1 MATDYAALA
10 RQFGGTA
17 TSPAAPAPAAPAP
30 APAAAPAVDY
40 AAMATQF
47 GGQAEP
53 QKMGF
58 FESVGE
64 MVTGARRATP
74 ETQALPEWTGMPEL
88 NQMSVASLKSALG
101 TLVSNPQET
110 VQILKANFPGIEAR
124 QDAKGN
130 FILKSSVD
138 QKEYAIPP
146 GFSVGDIPRA
156 LGGLL
161 AFTPAGRATT
171 LPVAVAAGAGTQAV
185 IEATQ
190 AGTGGR
196 FDAGE
201 VVTAGAAGG
210 AGQVVQRAAQAAAP
224 VVKRAV
230 QRATGRPVT
239 PTPAAPA
246 AAPAARIEPTLEP
259 MPSPTPTAAPTAPT
273 AAPVATSKTVS
284 LFDDWVQKSRV
295 QDPQTKD
302 VFSAI
307 NRRAQAAPDVD
318 FELRLVKTSDVFP
331 TQVGDDYLNASSMET
346 ARKIARSNS
355 IQEIDRVED
364 VLPIRL
370 DENMRIIDGNH
381 RHAAAVL
388 NKDEF
393 IQALVPVGKG
403 TGKVVNIDSIK
414 QGAPIA
420 GKVEAPAAAP
430 AGAPIG
436 TAMAPE
442 AAPVAQ
448 VATEAFEEVGDLVR
462 KASGS
467 GPGSAAAK
475 AKLADVA
482 QVNPEARSAAE
493 RLGMD
498 LPFDVFSDN
507 PQVRAAVGLTRSVA
521 GGEAEAAWVNTVR
534 TAIGKADDVVQ
545 QFDAAFIEGR
555 PAPGATSQRIL
566 DSLNSTRTQ
575 LFNDADVIYKR
586 VDATIPKTATVQ
598 FPRLTQTLD
607 DVLAEVGEKGLSAQ
621 EKKLYELATDPAVTY
636 GRLLREKNLIGQA
649 MAGKE
654 SPYGNMAAGD
664 LKRLYG
670 ALAEDQLT
678 NVGQIGGD
686 ALRQEL
692 RAANLLTAKRKA
704 LENRIV
710 GAFGKESDG
719 SVATL
724 MQSAIKSAAKGDA
737 AQFNKLIKVVPPE
750 LRKETIATALASVAS
765 SGRAAQEG
773 AFGFAEFAKTY
784 RGLRANP
791 PVYKQVIEVL
801 GKDADPVLRDLFEI
815 SRRITDARAQVLTT
829 GKANQALVEA
839 MKAEG
844 LIGKVMQSTTAQRVV
859 TGAAS
864 AIPGGGFVAP
874 DIVQFMS
881 KGNADA
887 VKAAGKLFASD
898 DFQKLAIE
906 AATKTEPSQAVLR
919 RTAASKAFADFANAA
934 KLPQSLD
941 ARVQWLQSAVQTGR
955 QFDQENQ

>member
-1 MATDYAALA
+1 
-10 RQFGGTA
+10 
-17 TSPAAPAPAAPAP
+17 
-30 APAAAPAVDY
+30 
-40 AAMATQF
+40 
-47 GGQAEP
+47 
-53 QKMGF
+53 
-58 FESVGE
+58 
-64 MVTGARRATP
+64 
-74 ETQALPEWTGMPEL
+74 MPEL
-88 NQMSVASLKSALG
+88 NQLSVASLKSALG
-101 TLVSNPQET
+101 TLVTNPQET
-110 VQILKANFPGIEAR
+110 VQILQANFPGLQAR

-130 FILKSSVD
+130 FILRSSVD
-138 QKEYAIPP
+138 QQEYAIPP

-171 LPVAVAAGAGTQAV
+171 IPGAVAAGAGTQAA

-196 FDAGE
+196 FDTAD
-201 VVTAGAAGG
+201 VALAGAGGG
-210 AGQVVQRAAQAAAP
+210 AGQVVQRTVQAAIPPVKQAVQRVTGRAPTPAPAAPVAAAP
-224 VVKRAV
+224 VRVPV
-230 QRATGRPVT
+230 PDEGVTVTPATSGQPVT
-239 PTPAAPA
+239 PAGAAAAPA
-246 AAPAARIEPTLEP
+246 AAPG
-259 MPSPTPTAAPTAPT
+259 AAP
-273 AAPVATSKTVS
+273 
-284 LFDDWVQKSRV
+284 
-295 QDPQTKD
+295 
-302 VFSAI
+302 
-307 NRRAQAAPDVD
+307 
-318 FELRLVKTSDVFP
+318 
-331 TQVGDDYLNASSMET
+331 
-346 ARKIARSNS
+346 
-355 IQEIDRVED
+355 
-364 VLPIRL
+364 
-370 DENMRIIDGNH
+370 
-381 RHAAAVL
+381 
-388 NKDEF
+388 
-393 IQALVPVGKG
+393 
-403 TGKVVNIDSIK
+403 
-414 QGAPIA
+414 
-420 GKVEAPAAAP
+420 
-430 AGAPIG
+430 
-436 TAMAPE
+436 
-442 AAPVAQ
+442 
-448 VATEAFEEVGDLVR
+448 VATEAFEEVGELVR

-467 GPGSAAAK
+467 GPGSATAK
-475 AKLADVA
+475 AKLADLA
-482 QVNPEARSAAE
+482 QVNTEARAAAD

-507 PQVRAAVGLTRSVA
+507 PQVRAAVGLTRSLA

-586 VDATIPKTATVQ
+586 VDATIPKTAAVQ

-621 EKKLYELATDPAVTY
+621 EKKLYELATDPDVTY

-649 MAGKE
+649 IAGKD

-692 RAANLLTAKRKA
+692 RAANLLTAKKKA

-710 GAFGKESDG
+710 GAFGKEIDG

-737 AQFNKLIKVVPPE
+737 AQFNKLMKVVPPE
-750 LRKETIATALASVAS
+750 LRKETVATALASVSS
-765 SGRAAQEG
+765 SGRAGQEG

-844 LIGKVMQSTTAQRVV
+844 LLGTIMQSTMAQRAV
-859 TGAAS
+859 TGAAGLM
-864 AIPGGGFVAP
+864 PGGGLVAP
-874 DIVQFMS
+874 DIVKFMS
-881 KGNADA
+881 QGNTEA

-898 DFQKLAIE
+898 DFQKLAID
-906 AATKTEPSQAVLR
+906 AATKPEVSQAVLR
-919 RTAASKAFADFANAA
+919 RAAMSKAFGDFATAA

-941 ARVQWLQSAVQTGR
+941 ARVQFLQSAIQTER

>member
-64 MVTGARRATP
+64 MVTGSRRATP

-171 LPVAVAAGAGTQAV
+171 LPGAVAAGAGTQAV

-196 FDAGE
+196 FDTGE

-210 AGQVVQRAAQAAAP
+210 AGQVVQRAVQAAAP
-224 VVKRAV
+224 AVKRAV

-239 PTPAAPA
+239 PAPAAPAPAPA

-259 MPSPTPTAAPTAPT
+259 MPAPSAPTAP
-273 AAPVATSKTVS
+273 
-284 LFDDWVQKSRV
+284 
-295 QDPQTKD
+295 
-302 VFSAI
+302 
-307 NRRAQAAPDVD
+307 
-318 FELRLVKTSDVFP
+318 
-331 TQVGDDYLNASSMET
+331 
-346 ARKIARSNS
+346 
-355 IQEIDRVED
+355 
-364 VLPIRL
+364 
-370 DENMRIIDGNH
+370 
-381 RHAAAVL
+381 
-388 NKDEF
+388 
-393 IQALVPVGKG
+393 
-403 TGKVVNIDSIK
+403 
-414 QGAPIA
+414 
-420 GKVEAPAAAP
+420 AAP

-482 QVNPEARSAAE
+482 QVNPDARAAAE

-566 DSLNSTRTQ
+566 DSLNTTRTQ

-829 GKANQALVEA
+829 GKANQALVDA

-906 AATKTEPSQAVLR
+906 ASTKTEPSQAVLR

-955 QFDQENQ
+955 QFNQEQEQ

>member
-17 TSPAAPAPAAPAP
+17 TSPAAPAPAAPT
-30 APAAAPAVDY
+30 PAAAPAVDY

-47 GGQAEP
+47 GGKAEP

-64 MVTGARRATP
+64 MVTGSRRATP

-171 LPVAVAAGAGTQAV
+171 LPGAVAAGAGTQAV

-196 FDAGE
+196 FDTGE

-239 PTPAAPA
+239 PAPAVPAAAPA
-246 AAPAARIEPTLEP
+246 PAPAARIEPTLEP
-259 MPSPTPTAAPTAPT
+259 MPAPAAPTAP
-273 AAPVATSKTVS
+273 
-284 LFDDWVQKSRV
+284 
-295 QDPQTKD
+295 
-302 VFSAI
+302 
-307 NRRAQAAPDVD
+307 
-318 FELRLVKTSDVFP
+318 
-331 TQVGDDYLNASSMET
+331 
-346 ARKIARSNS
+346 
-355 IQEIDRVED
+355 
-364 VLPIRL
+364 
-370 DENMRIIDGNH
+370 
-381 RHAAAVL
+381 
-388 NKDEF
+388 
-393 IQALVPVGKG
+393 
-403 TGKVVNIDSIK
+403 
-414 QGAPIA
+414 
-420 GKVEAPAAAP
+420 AAP

-482 QVNPEARSAAE
+482 QVNPEARAAAE

-566 DSLNSTRTQ
+566 DSLNTTRTQ

-586 VDATIPKTATVQ
+586 VDATIPKTSTVQ

-887 VKAAGKLFASD
+887 VKAAGNLFASD

-919 RTAASKAFADFANAA
+919 RTAASKAFSDFANAA

>member
-30 APAAAPAVDY
+30 AAAPAVDY

-47 GGQAEP
+47 GGKAEP
-53 QKMGF
+53 QKIGF

-64 MVTGARRATP
+64 MVTGSRRATP

-171 LPVAVAAGAGTQAV
+171 LPGAVAAGAGTQAV

-196 FDAGE
+196 FDTGE

-224 VVKRAV
+224 AVKRAV

-239 PTPAAPA
+239 PTPTAPA
-246 AAPAARIEPTLEP
+246 VAPAPAPAARIEPTLEP
-259 MPSPTPTAAPTAPT
+259 MPAPAAPTAP
-273 AAPVATSKTVS
+273 
-284 LFDDWVQKSRV
+284 
-295 QDPQTKD
+295 
-302 VFSAI
+302 
-307 NRRAQAAPDVD
+307 
-318 FELRLVKTSDVFP
+318 
-331 TQVGDDYLNASSMET
+331 
-346 ARKIARSNS
+346 
-355 IQEIDRVED
+355 
-364 VLPIRL
+364 
-370 DENMRIIDGNH
+370 
-381 RHAAAVL
+381 
-388 NKDEF
+388 
-393 IQALVPVGKG
+393 
-403 TGKVVNIDSIK
+403 
-414 QGAPIA
+414 
-420 GKVEAPAAAP
+420 AAP
-430 AGAPIG
+430 AGAPMG

-482 QVNPEARSAAE
+482 QVNAEARAAAE

-521 GGEAEAAWVNTVR
+521 GGEAEVAWVNTVR

-575 LFNDADVIYKR
+575 LANDADVIYKR

>member
-10 RQFGGTA
+10 RQFGGTSA
-17 TSPAAPAPAAPAP
+17 SPAAPAPAAPASS
-30 APAAAPAVDY
+30 AAQTVDY

-47 GGQAEP
+47 GGKAEP

-64 MVTGARRATP
+64 MVTGSRRATP

-171 LPVAVAAGAGTQAV
+171 LPGAVAAGAGTQAV

-196 FDAGE
+196 FDTGE

-210 AGQVVQRAAQAAAP
+210 AGQVVQRAVQAAAP

-239 PTPAAPA
+239 PTPTAPA

-259 MPSPTPTAAPTAPT
+259 MPAPAAPTAP
-273 AAPVATSKTVS
+273 V
-284 LFDDWVQKSRV
+284 
-295 QDPQTKD
+295 
-302 VFSAI
+302 
-307 NRRAQAAPDVD
+307 
-318 FELRLVKTSDVFP
+318 
-331 TQVGDDYLNASSMET
+331 
-346 ARKIARSNS
+346 
-355 IQEIDRVED
+355 
-364 VLPIRL
+364 
-370 DENMRIIDGNH
+370 
-381 RHAAAVL
+381 
-388 NKDEF
+388 
-393 IQALVPVGKG
+393 
-403 TGKVVNIDSIK
+403 
-414 QGAPIA
+414 
-420 GKVEAPAAAP
+420 AP
-430 AGAPIG
+430 AGAPMG

-442 AAPVAQ
+442 AAPVVQ
-448 VATEAFEEVGDLVR
+448 VVTEAFEEVGDLVR

-467 GPGSAAAK
+467 GQGSAAAK

-482 QVNPEARSAAE
+482 QVNPEARAAAE

-791 PVYKQVIEVL
+791 PVYKQVIDVL

-898 DFQKLAIE
+898 DFQKLAID

>member
-17 TSPAAPAPAAPAP
+17 TSPAAPAPAA
-30 APAAAPAVDY
+30 APAAAPTVDY

-88 NQMSVASLKSALG
+88 NQLSVASLKSALG

-138 QKEYAIPP
+138 QREYAIPP

-171 LPVAVAAGAGTQAV
+171 LPGAVAAGAGTQAV

-196 FDAGE
+196 FDTGE

-210 AGQVVQRAAQAAAP
+210 AGQVVQRAVQAAAP
-224 VVKRAV
+224 VVKRTV

-239 PTPAAPA
+239 PAPTA
-246 AAPAARIEPTLEP
+246 PVAAPAARIEPTLEP
-259 MPSPTPTAAPTAPT
+259 MPTPAATTAP
-273 AAPVATSKTVS
+273 
-284 LFDDWVQKSRV
+284 
-295 QDPQTKD
+295 
-302 VFSAI
+302 
-307 NRRAQAAPDVD
+307 
-318 FELRLVKTSDVFP
+318 
-331 TQVGDDYLNASSMET
+331 
-346 ARKIARSNS
+346 
-355 IQEIDRVED
+355 
-364 VLPIRL
+364 
-370 DENMRIIDGNH
+370 
-381 RHAAAVL
+381 
-388 NKDEF
+388 
-393 IQALVPVGKG
+393 
-403 TGKVVNIDSIK
+403 
-414 QGAPIA
+414 
-420 GKVEAPAAAP
+420 AAP
-430 AGAPIG
+430 AGAPMG
-436 TAMAPE
+436 TAMAPK

-621 EKKLYELATDPAVTY
+621 EKKLYELATDPDVTY

-724 MQSAIKSAAKGDA
+724 MQSAIKSASKGDA

-906 AATKTEPSQAVLR
+906 AATKTEPSQTAIR

-941 ARVQWLQSAVQTGR
+941 ARVQWLQSAVQTGQ

>member
-17 TSPAAPAPAAPAP
+17 TSPAAPAPEAPAP

-64 MVTGARRATP
+64 MVTGSRRATP
-74 ETQALPEWTGMPEL
+74 ETKALPEWTGMPEL

-171 LPVAVAAGAGTQAV
+171 LPGAVAAGAGTQAV

-196 FDAGE
+196 FDTGE

-239 PTPAAPA
+239 PAPAAPAPAPA

-259 MPSPTPTAAPTAPT
+259 MPAPAAPTAP
-273 AAPVATSKTVS
+273 
-284 LFDDWVQKSRV
+284 
-295 QDPQTKD
+295 
-302 VFSAI
+302 
-307 NRRAQAAPDVD
+307 
-318 FELRLVKTSDVFP
+318 
-331 TQVGDDYLNASSMET
+331 
-346 ARKIARSNS
+346 
-355 IQEIDRVED
+355 
-364 VLPIRL
+364 
-370 DENMRIIDGNH
+370 
-381 RHAAAVL
+381 
-388 NKDEF
+388 
-393 IQALVPVGKG
+393 
-403 TGKVVNIDSIK
+403 
-414 QGAPIA
+414 
-420 GKVEAPAAAP
+420 AAP
-430 AGAPIG
+430 AGAPMG

-482 QVNPEARSAAE
+482 QVNPDARAAAE

-586 VDATIPKTATVQ
+586 VDATIPKTSTVQ

-906 AATKTEPSQAVLR
+906 AATKIEPSQAVLR

-941 ARVQWLQSAVQTGR
+941 AKVQWLQSAVQTGR
-955 QFDQENQ
+955 QFDREQEQ

>member
-1 MATDYAALA
+1 MDYEALA
-10 RQFGGTA
+10 RQFGGSVA
-17 TSPAAPAPAAPAP
+17 GPAPAPATPAQ
-30 APAAAPAVDY
+30 APAAAPAADMTAL
-40 AAMATQF
+40 AAQF

-53 QKMGF
+53 QQPGF
-58 FESVGE
+58 FASVAESI
-64 MVTGARRATP
+64 TGRARATP
-74 ETQALPEWTGMPEL
+74 ETQTLPEWTGMPEL
-88 NQMSVASLKSALG
+88 NQLSVASLKSALG
-101 TLVSNPQET
+101 TLVTNPQET
-110 VQILKANFPGIEAR
+110 VQILQANFPGLQAR

-130 FILKSSVD
+130 FILRSSVD
-138 QKEYAIPP
+138 QQEYAIPP

-156 LGGLL
+156 IGGLL

-171 LPVAVAAGAGTQAV
+171 IPGAVAAGAATQTA

-196 FDAGE
+196 FDTAD
-201 VVTAGAAGG
+201 VALAGAGGG
-210 AGQVVQRAAQAAAP
+210 AGQVVQRTVQAAIPPVKQAVQRVTGRTPAPAAPVAAAP
-224 VVKRAV
+224 VRAPV
-230 QRATGRPVT
+230 PDEGVTVT
-239 PTPAAPA
+239 PATSGQPVTPAAPA
-246 AAPAARIEPTLEP
+246 AA
-259 MPSPTPTAAPTAPT
+259 TAAPG
-273 AAPVATSKTVS
+273 AAP
-284 LFDDWVQKSRV
+284 
-295 QDPQTKD
+295 
-302 VFSAI
+302 
-307 NRRAQAAPDVD
+307 
-318 FELRLVKTSDVFP
+318 
-331 TQVGDDYLNASSMET
+331 
-346 ARKIARSNS
+346 
-355 IQEIDRVED
+355 
-364 VLPIRL
+364 
-370 DENMRIIDGNH
+370 
-381 RHAAAVL
+381 
-388 NKDEF
+388 
-393 IQALVPVGKG
+393 
-403 TGKVVNIDSIK
+403 
-414 QGAPIA
+414 
-420 GKVEAPAAAP
+420 
-430 AGAPIG
+430 
-436 TAMAPE
+436 
-442 AAPVAQ
+442 
-448 VATEAFEEVGDLVR
+448 VATEAFEEVGELVR

-467 GPGSAAAK
+467 GPGSATAK
-475 AKLADVA
+475 AKLADLA
-482 QVNPEARSAAE
+482 QVNTEARAAAD

-507 PQVRAAVGLTRSVA
+507 PQVRAAVGLTRSLA

-586 VDATIPKTATVQ
+586 VDATIPKTAAVQ

-621 EKKLYELATDPAVTY
+621 EKKLYELATDPDVTY

-649 MAGKE
+649 IAGKD

-692 RAANLLTAKRKA
+692 RAANLLTAKKKA

-710 GAFGKESDG
+710 GAFGKEIDG

-737 AQFNKLIKVVPPE
+737 AQFNKLMKVVPPE
-750 LRKETIATALASVAS
+750 LRKETVATALASVAS
-765 SGRAAQEG
+765 SGRAGQEG

-844 LIGKVMQSTTAQRVV
+844 LLGTIMQSTMAQRAV
-859 TGAAS
+859 TGAAGLV
-864 AIPGGGFVAP
+864 PGGGLVAP

-881 KGNADA
+881 KGNTEA

-898 DFQKLAIE
+898 EFQKLAIDS
-906 AATKTEPSQAVLR
+906 ATKPEVSQAVLR
-919 RTAASKAFADFANAA
+919 RAAMSKAFGDFATAA

-941 ARVQWLQSAVQTGR
+941 ARVQFLQSAIQTER

>member
-1 MATDYAALA
+1 MSPEEWLA
-10 RQFGGTA
+10 SQTKQA
-17 TSPAAPAPAAPAP
+17 APAAPAP
-30 APAAAPAVDY
+30 TATAPGAAPMSPEQW
-40 AAMATQF
+40 AASQ
-47 GGQAEP
+47 P
-53 QKMGF
+53 KPMGF

-138 QKEYAIPP
+138 QREYAIPP

-161 AFTPAGRATT
+161 AFTPAGRTTT
-171 LPVAVAAGAGTQAV
+171 LPGAVAAGAGTQAV

-196 FDAGE
+196 FDTGE

-210 AGQVVQRAAQAAAP
+210 AGQVVQRAVQAAAP
-224 VVKRAV
+224 AVRRTV

-239 PTPAAPA
+239 PSPAAPA
-246 AAPAARIEPTLEP
+246 AAPAPAPAARIEPTLEP
-259 MPSPTPTAAPTAPT
+259 MPAPAAPTAP
-273 AAPVATSKTVS
+273 AAPVAAPVAPSKTVS

-430 AGAPIG
+430 AGAPMG

-442 AAPVAQ
+442 AAPVSQ

-482 QVNPEARSAAE
+482 QVNPDARAAAE

-507 PQVRAAVGLTRSVA
+507 PQVRAAVGLTRSAA

-919 RTAASKAFADFANAA
+919 RTAMSQSFQKFADAA
-934 KLPQSLD
+934 KLPKALD
-941 ARVQWLQSAVQTGR
+941 ARIQWLQTATQAER

>member
-1 MATDYAALA
+1 MDYEALA
-10 RQFGGTA
+10 RQFGGSVA
-17 TSPAAPAPAAPAP
+17 GPAP
-30 APAAAPAVDY
+30 APAATAAAPA
-40 AAMATQF
+40 AAPAQAPASAPAADMTALAAQF

-53 QKMGF
+53 QQPGF
-58 FESVGE
+58 FASVAESI
-64 MVTGARRATP
+64 TGRARATP
-74 ETQALPEWTGMPEL
+74 ETQTLPEWTGMPEL
-88 NQMSVASLKSALG
+88 NQLSVASLKSALG
-101 TLVSNPQET
+101 TLVTNPQET
-110 VQILKANFPGIEAR
+110 VQILQANFPGLQAR

-130 FILKSSVD
+130 FILRSSVD
-138 QKEYAIPP
+138 QQEYAIPP

-156 LGGLL
+156 IGGLL

-171 LPVAVAAGAGTQAV
+171 IPGAVAAGAATQTA

-196 FDAGE
+196 FDTSDVAL
-201 VVTAGAAGG
+201 AGAGGG
-210 AGQVVQRAAQAAAP
+210 AGQVVQRTVQAAIPPVKQAVQRVTGRAPAPAAPVAAAP
-224 VVKRAV
+224 VRAPV
-230 QRATGRPVT
+230 PDEGVTVT
-239 PTPAAPA
+239 PATSGQPVTPAAPA
-246 AAPAARIEPTLEP
+246 AA
-259 MPSPTPTAAPTAPT
+259 TAAPGVAP
-273 AAPVATSKTVS
+273 
-284 LFDDWVQKSRV
+284 
-295 QDPQTKD
+295 
-302 VFSAI
+302 
-307 NRRAQAAPDVD
+307 
-318 FELRLVKTSDVFP
+318 
-331 TQVGDDYLNASSMET
+331 
-346 ARKIARSNS
+346 
-355 IQEIDRVED
+355 
-364 VLPIRL
+364 
-370 DENMRIIDGNH
+370 
-381 RHAAAVL
+381 
-388 NKDEF
+388 
-393 IQALVPVGKG
+393 
-403 TGKVVNIDSIK
+403 
-414 QGAPIA
+414 
-420 GKVEAPAAAP
+420 
-430 AGAPIG
+430 
-436 TAMAPE
+436 
-442 AAPVAQ
+442 
-448 VATEAFEEVGDLVR
+448 VATEAFEEVGELVR

-467 GPGSAAAK
+467 GPGSATAK
-475 AKLADVA
+475 AKLADLA
-482 QVNPEARSAAE
+482 QVNTEARAAAD

-507 PQVRAAVGLTRSVA
+507 PQVRAAVGLTRSLA

-575 LFNDADVIYKR
+575 LFNDADEIYKR
-586 VDATIPKTATVQ
+586 VDATIPKTAAVQ

-621 EKKLYELATDPAVTY
+621 EKKLYELATDPDVTY

-649 MAGKE
+649 IAGKD

-692 RAANLLTAKRKA
+692 RAANLLTAKKKA

-710 GAFGKESDG
+710 GAFGKEIDG

-737 AQFNKLIKVVPPE
+737 AQFNKLMKVVPPE
-750 LRKETIATALASVAS
+750 LRKETVATALASVAS
-765 SGRAAQEG
+765 SGRAGQEG

-844 LIGKVMQSTTAQRVV
+844 LLGTIMQSTMAQRAV
-859 TGAAS
+859 TGAAGLV
-864 AIPGGGFVAP
+864 PGGGLVAP

-881 KGNADA
+881 KGNTEA

-898 DFQKLAIE
+898 EFQKLAIDS
-906 AATKTEPSQAVLR
+906 ATKPEVSQAVLR
-919 RTAASKAFADFANAA
+919 RAAMSKAFGDFANAA

-941 ARVQWLQSAVQTGR
+941 ARVQFLQSAIQTER

>member
-1 MATDYAALA
+1 MTALA
-10 RQFGGTA
+10 A
-17 TSPAAPAPAAPAP
+17 
-30 APAAAPAVDY
+30 
-40 AAMATQF
+40 QF

-53 QKMGF
+53 QQPGF
-58 FESVGE
+58 FASVAESI
-64 MVTGARRATP
+64 TGRARATP
-74 ETQALPEWTGMPEL
+74 ETQTLPEWTGMPEL
-88 NQMSVASLKSALG
+88 NQLSVASLKSALG
-101 TLVSNPQET
+101 TLVTNPQET
-110 VQILKANFPGIEAR
+110 VQILQANFPGLQAR

-130 FILKSSVD
+130 FILRSSVD
-138 QKEYAIPP
+138 QQEYAIPP

-171 LPVAVAAGAGTQAV
+171 IPGAVAAGAGTQAV

-196 FDAGE
+196 FDTAD
-201 VVTAGAAGG
+201 VALAGAGGG
-210 AGQVVQRAAQAAAP
+210 AGQVVQRTVQAAIPPVKQAVQRVTGRAPAPAAPVAAAP
-224 VVKRAV
+224 VRAPV
-230 QRATGRPVT
+230 PDEGATVTPATSGQPVT
-239 PTPAAPA
+239 PAGAAAAPA
-246 AAPAARIEPTLEP
+246 AAPG
-259 MPSPTPTAAPTAPT
+259 AAP
-273 AAPVATSKTVS
+273 
-284 LFDDWVQKSRV
+284 
-295 QDPQTKD
+295 
-302 VFSAI
+302 
-307 NRRAQAAPDVD
+307 
-318 FELRLVKTSDVFP
+318 
-331 TQVGDDYLNASSMET
+331 
-346 ARKIARSNS
+346 
-355 IQEIDRVED
+355 
-364 VLPIRL
+364 
-370 DENMRIIDGNH
+370 
-381 RHAAAVL
+381 
-388 NKDEF
+388 
-393 IQALVPVGKG
+393 
-403 TGKVVNIDSIK
+403 
-414 QGAPIA
+414 
-420 GKVEAPAAAP
+420 
-430 AGAPIG
+430 
-436 TAMAPE
+436 
-442 AAPVAQ
+442 
-448 VATEAFEEVGDLVR
+448 VATEAFEEVGELVR

-467 GPGSAAAK
+467 GPGSATAK
-475 AKLADVA
+475 AKLADLA
-482 QVNPEARSAAE
+482 QVNTEARAAAD

-507 PQVRAAVGLTRSVA
+507 PQVRAAVGLTRSLA

-586 VDATIPKTATVQ
+586 VDATIPKTAAVQ

-621 EKKLYELATDPAVTY
+621 EKKLYELATDPDVTY

-649 MAGKE
+649 IAGKD

-692 RAANLLTAKRKA
+692 RAANLLTAKKKA

-710 GAFGKESDG
+710 GAFGKEIDG

-737 AQFNKLIKVVPPE
+737 AQFNKLMKVVPPE
-750 LRKETIATALASVAS
+750 LRKETVATALASVAS
-765 SGRAAQEG
+765 SGRAGQEG

-844 LIGKVMQSTTAQRVV
+844 LLGTIMQSTMAQRAV
-859 TGAAS
+859 TGAAGLV
-864 AIPGGGFVAP
+864 PGGGLFAP

-881 KGNADA
+881 KGNTEA

-898 DFQKLAIE
+898 EFQKLAIDS
-906 AATKTEPSQAVLR
+906 ATKPEVSQAVLR
-919 RTAASKAFADFANAA
+919 RAAMSKAFGDFATAA

-941 ARVQWLQSAVQTGR
+941 ARVQFLQSAIQTER

>member
-1 MATDYAALA
+1 MDYEALA
-10 RQFGGTA
+10 RQFGGSVA
-17 TSPAAPAPAAPAP
+17 GPAP
-30 APAAAPAVDY
+30 APAATAAAPA
-40 AAMATQF
+40 AAPAQAPASAPAADMTALAAQF

-53 QKMGF
+53 QQPGF
-58 FESVGE
+58 FASVAESI
-64 MVTGARRATP
+64 TGRARATP
-74 ETQALPEWTGMPEL
+74 ETQTLPEWTGMPEL
-88 NQMSVASLKSALG
+88 NQLSVASLKSALG
-101 TLVSNPQET
+101 TLVTNPQET
-110 VQILKANFPGIEAR
+110 VQILQANFPGLQAR

-130 FILKSSVD
+130 FILRSSVD
-138 QKEYAIPP
+138 QQEYAIPP

-171 LPVAVAAGAGTQAV
+171 IPGAVAAGAGTQAA

-196 FDAGE
+196 FDTAD
-201 VVTAGAAGG
+201 VALAGAGGG
-210 AGQVVQRAAQAAAP
+210 AGQVVQRTVQAAIPPVKQAVQRVTGRAPAPAAPVAAAP
-224 VVKRAV
+224 VRAPV
-230 QRATGRPVT
+230 PDEGVTVTPATSGQPVT
-239 PTPAAPA
+239 PTAPA
-246 AAPAARIEPTLEP
+246 AA
-259 MPSPTPTAAPTAPT
+259 TAAAG
-273 AAPVATSKTVS
+273 AAP
-284 LFDDWVQKSRV
+284 
-295 QDPQTKD
+295 
-302 VFSAI
+302 
-307 NRRAQAAPDVD
+307 
-318 FELRLVKTSDVFP
+318 
-331 TQVGDDYLNASSMET
+331 
-346 ARKIARSNS
+346 
-355 IQEIDRVED
+355 
-364 VLPIRL
+364 
-370 DENMRIIDGNH
+370 
-381 RHAAAVL
+381 
-388 NKDEF
+388 
-393 IQALVPVGKG
+393 
-403 TGKVVNIDSIK
+403 
-414 QGAPIA
+414 
-420 GKVEAPAAAP
+420 
-430 AGAPIG
+430 
-436 TAMAPE
+436 
-442 AAPVAQ
+442 
-448 VATEAFEEVGDLVR
+448 VATEAFEEVGELVR

-467 GPGSAAAK
+467 GPGSATAK
-475 AKLADVA
+475 AKLADLA
-482 QVNPEARSAAE
+482 QVNTEARAAAD

-507 PQVRAAVGLTRSVA
+507 PQVRAAVGLTRSLA

-586 VDATIPKTATVQ
+586 VDATIPKTAAVQ

-621 EKKLYELATDPAVTY
+621 EKKLYELATDPDVTY

-649 MAGKE
+649 IAGKD

-692 RAANLLTAKRKA
+692 RAANLLTAKKKA

-710 GAFGKESDG
+710 GAFGKEIDG

-737 AQFNKLIKVVPPE
+737 AQFNKLMKVVPPE
-750 LRKETIATALASVAS
+750 LRKETVATALASVSS
-765 SGRAAQEG
+765 SGRAGQEG

-844 LIGKVMQSTTAQRVV
+844 LLGTIMQSTMAQRAV
-859 TGAAS
+859 TGAAGLV
-864 AIPGGGFVAP
+864 PGGGLVAP

-881 KGNADA
+881 KGNTEA

-898 DFQKLAIE
+898 EFQKLAIDS
-906 AATKTEPSQAVLR
+906 ATKPEVSQAVLR
-919 RTAASKAFADFANAA
+919 RAAMSKAFGDFATAA

-941 ARVQWLQSAVQTGR
+941 ARVQFLQSAIQTER

>member
-1 MATDYAALA
+1 
-10 RQFGGTA
+10 
-17 TSPAAPAPAAPAP
+17 
-30 APAAAPAVDY
+30 
-40 AAMATQF
+40 
-47 GGQAEP
+47 
-53 QKMGF
+53 
-58 FESVGE
+58 
-64 MVTGARRATP
+64 
-74 ETQALPEWTGMPEL
+74 MPEL
-88 NQMSVASLKSALG
+88 NQLSVASLKSALG
-101 TLVSNPQET
+101 TLVTNPQET
-110 VQILKANFPGIEAR
+110 VQILQANFPGLQAR

-130 FILKSSVD
+130 FILRSSVD
-138 QKEYAIPP
+138 QQEYAIPP

-156 LGGLL
+156 IGGLL

-171 LPVAVAAGAGTQAV
+171 IPGAVAAGAGTQAV

-196 FDAGE
+196 FDTAD
-201 VVTAGAAGG
+201 VALAGAGGG
-210 AGQVVQRAAQAAAP
+210 AGQVVQRTVQAAIPPVKQAVQRVTGRAPAPAAPVAAAP
-224 VVKRAV
+224 VRAPV
-230 QRATGRPVT
+230 PDEGVIVTPATSGQPVT
-239 PTPAAPA
+239 PTAPA
-246 AAPAARIEPTLEP
+246 AA
-259 MPSPTPTAAPTAPT
+259 
-273 AAPVATSKTVS
+273 
-284 LFDDWVQKSRV
+284 
-295 QDPQTKD
+295 
-302 VFSAI
+302 
-307 NRRAQAAPDVD
+307 
-318 FELRLVKTSDVFP
+318 
-331 TQVGDDYLNASSMET
+331 
-346 ARKIARSNS
+346 
-355 IQEIDRVED
+355 
-364 VLPIRL
+364 
-370 DENMRIIDGNH
+370 
-381 RHAAAVL
+381 
-388 NKDEF
+388 
-393 IQALVPVGKG
+393 
-403 TGKVVNIDSIK
+403 
-414 QGAPIA
+414 
-420 GKVEAPAAAP
+420 AAAP
-430 AGAPIG
+430 G
-436 TAMAPE
+436 
-442 AAPVAQ
+442 AAP
-448 VATEAFEEVGDLVR
+448 VATEAFEEVGELVR

-467 GPGSAAAK
+467 GPGSATAK
-475 AKLADVA
+475 AKLADLA
-482 QVNPEARSAAE
+482 QVNTEARAAAD

-507 PQVRAAVGLTRSVA
+507 PQVRAAVGLTRSLA

-586 VDATIPKTATVQ
+586 VDATIPKTAAVQ

-621 EKKLYELATDPAVTY
+621 EKKLYELATDPDVTY

-649 MAGKE
+649 IAGKD

-692 RAANLLTAKRKA
+692 RAANLLTAKKKA

-710 GAFGKESDG
+710 GAFGKEIDG
-719 SVATL
+719 SVANL

-737 AQFNKLIKVVPPE
+737 AQFNKLMKVVPPE
-750 LRKETIATALASVAS
+750 LRKETVATALASVSS
-765 SGRAAQEG
+765 SGRAGQEG

-844 LIGKVMQSTTAQRVV
+844 LLGTIMQSTMAQRAV
-859 TGAAS
+859 TGAAGLV
-864 AIPGGGFVAP
+864 PGGGLVAP

-881 KGNADA
+881 KGNTEA

-898 DFQKLAIE
+898 EFQKLAIDS
-906 AATKTEPSQAVLR
+906 ATKPEVSQAVLR
-919 RTAASKAFADFANAA
+919 RAAMSKAFGDFATAA

-941 ARVQWLQSAVQTGR
+941 ARVQFLQSAIQTER

>member
-17 TSPAAPAPAAPAP
+17 TSPAAPAPAA

-171 LPVAVAAGAGTQAV
+171 LPGAVAAGAGTQAV

-196 FDAGE
+196 FDTGE

-210 AGQVVQRAAQAAAP
+210 AGQVVQRAVQAAAP
-224 VVKRAV
+224 AVKRTV

-239 PTPAAPA
+239 PAPTA
-246 AAPAARIEPTLEP
+246 PVAAPAARIEPTLEP
-259 MPSPTPTAAPTAPT
+259 MPTPAATTAP
-273 AAPVATSKTVS
+273 
-284 LFDDWVQKSRV
+284 
-295 QDPQTKD
+295 
-302 VFSAI
+302 
-307 NRRAQAAPDVD
+307 
-318 FELRLVKTSDVFP
+318 
-331 TQVGDDYLNASSMET
+331 
-346 ARKIARSNS
+346 
-355 IQEIDRVED
+355 
-364 VLPIRL
+364 
-370 DENMRIIDGNH
+370 
-381 RHAAAVL
+381 
-388 NKDEF
+388 
-393 IQALVPVGKG
+393 
-403 TGKVVNIDSIK
+403 
-414 QGAPIA
+414 
-420 GKVEAPAAAP
+420 AAP
-430 AGAPIG
+430 AGAPMG

-482 QVNPEARSAAE
+482 QVNLEARSAAE

-621 EKKLYELATDPAVTY
+621 EKKLYELATDPDVTY

-906 AATKTEPSQAVLR
+906 AATKTEPSQAAIR

>member
-1 MATDYAALA
+1 MATLQELELALVNADKAGDLDAARRLAAVLVKA
-10 RQFGGTA
+10 RQDTTNQIPDTIVPGT
-17 TSPAAPAPAAPAP
+17 
-30 APAAAPAVDY
+30 
-40 AAMATQF
+40 TQERV
-47 GGQAEP
+47 EP
-53 QKMGF
+53 
-58 FESVGE
+58 SLGE
-64 MVTGARRATP
+64 MVTGTRRATQA
-74 ETQALPEWTGMPEL
+74 TQTLPEWTAMPEL
-88 NQMSVASLKSALG
+88 NQMSVASFKTALG
-101 TLVSNPQET
+101 TLLSNPAET
-110 VQILKANFPGIEAR
+110 VQILQANFPGVQVR
-124 QDAKGN
+124 QDEKGN
-130 FILKSSVD
+130 FILRSSAD

-146 GFSVGDIPRA
+146 GISVGDIPRI
-156 LGGLL
+156 LGGFL

-171 LPVAVAAGAGTQAV
+171 IPGAVAAGAGTQAV

-196 FDAGE
+196 FDTGE
-201 VVTAGAAGG
+201 VGMAGAAGG
-210 AGQVVQRAAQAAAP
+210 VGQVLQRTVQAAVPAA
-224 VVKRAV
+224 KQAV
-230 QRATGRPVT
+230 QRVTGRRVA

-246 AAPAARIEPTLEP
+246 AAAPVARPATPAARIEPMLEP
-259 MPSPTPTAAPTAPT
+259 MP
-273 AAPVATSKTVS
+273 
-284 LFDDWVQKSRV
+284 
-295 QDPQTKD
+295 
-302 VFSAI
+302 
-307 NRRAQAAPDVD
+307 
-318 FELRLVKTSDVFP
+318 
-331 TQVGDDYLNASSMET
+331 
-346 ARKIARSNS
+346 
-355 IQEIDRVED
+355 
-364 VLPIRL
+364 
-370 DENMRIIDGNH
+370 
-381 RHAAAVL
+381 
-388 NKDEF
+388 
-393 IQALVPVGKG
+393 
-403 TGKVVNIDSIK
+403 
-414 QGAPIA
+414 
-420 GKVEAPAAAP
+420 APAAAAAQAVP
-430 AGAPIG
+430 EQPIVQ
-436 TAMAPE
+436 AAAQAVPE
-442 AAPVAQ
+442 QPVAQ

-467 GPGSAAAK
+467 GPGSSSAK
-475 AKLADVA
+475 AKLADIA
-482 QVNPEARSAAE
+482 QVNPDARAAAE

-534 TAIGKADDVVQ
+534 NAITKADDVVQ

-566 DSLNSTRTQ
+566 DSLKGTQAQLAKDAST
-575 LFNDADVIYKR
+575 IYQR
-586 VDATIPKTATVQ
+586 VDETIPKTSTVQ
-598 FPRLTQTLD
+598 LPRLTQTLD

-692 RAANLLTAKRKA
+692 RAANLLTAKKKA

-710 GAFGKESDG
+710 GAFGKEIDG

-737 AQFNKLIKVVPPE
+737 AQFNKLMKVVPPE
-750 LRKETIATALASVAS
+750 LRKETIATALASVS
-765 SGRAAQEG
+765 SSARAGQEG

-839 MKAEG
+839 LKAEG
-844 LIGKVMQSTTAQRVV
+844 LVGKVMQSTMAQRAV

-864 AIPGGGFVAP
+864 VIPGGGFVAP

-906 AATKTEPSQAVLR
+906 AATKAEPSTAALR
-919 RTAASKAFADFANAA
+919 RTAMSKAFGDFANAA

-941 ARVQWLQSAVQTGR
+941 ARVQWLQSAVQTKR
-955 QFDQENQ
+955 QFEQENQ

>member
-17 TSPAAPAPAAPAP
+17 ASPAAPAPAAPAP
-30 APAAAPAVDY
+30 AAPSAAPAIDY

-47 GGQAEP
+47 GGQAQP
-53 QKMGF
+53 PKMGF

-64 MVTGARRATP
+64 MVTGRARATP

-130 FILKSSVD
+130 FILRSSVD

-171 LPVAVAAGAGTQAV
+171 LPGAVAAGAGTQAV

-196 FDAGE
+196 FDTGE

-210 AGQVVQRAAQAAAP
+210 AGQVVQRAVQAAAP
-224 VVKRAV
+224 AVKRTV
-230 QRATGRPVT
+230 QRVTGRPT
-239 PTPAAPA
+239 APAAAP
-246 AAPAARIEPTLEP
+246 AAPAARIEPTME
-259 MPSPTPTAAPTAPT
+259 PTPAPAAPTAP
-273 AAPVATSKTVS
+273 
-284 LFDDWVQKSRV
+284 
-295 QDPQTKD
+295 
-302 VFSAI
+302 
-307 NRRAQAAPDVD
+307 
-318 FELRLVKTSDVFP
+318 
-331 TQVGDDYLNASSMET
+331 
-346 ARKIARSNS
+346 
-355 IQEIDRVED
+355 
-364 VLPIRL
+364 
-370 DENMRIIDGNH
+370 
-381 RHAAAVL
+381 
-388 NKDEF
+388 
-393 IQALVPVGKG
+393 
-403 TGKVVNIDSIK
+403 
-414 QGAPIA
+414 
-420 GKVEAPAAAP
+420 AAP
-430 AGAPIG
+430 AGAPMG

-475 AKLADVA
+475 AKLADAA
-482 QVNPEARSAAE
+482 QVNPEARAAAE

-575 LFNDADVIYKR
+575 LFDNADVIYKR

-607 DVLAEVGEKGLSAQ
+607 EVLAEVGEKGLSAQ

-724 MQSAIKSAAKGDA
+724 MQSAIKSASKGDA
-737 AQFNKLIKVVPPE
+737 AQFNKLLKIVPPE

-791 PVYKQVIEVL
+791 PVYKQIVEAL
-801 GKDADPVLRDLFEI
+801 GKDADPVLRDLYEV
-815 SRRITDARAQVLTT
+815 SKRITDARAQVLTT

-844 LIGKVMQSTTAQRVV
+844 LLGKVMQSTTAQRVV

-898 DFQKLAIE
+898 DFQKLAVE
-906 AATKTEPSQAVLR
+906 AATKTEPSQAAIR
-919 RTAASKAFADFANAA
+919 RTAASKAFADFANAV

>member
-17 TSPAAPAPAAPAP
+17 TSPAAPASAAP
-30 APAAAPAVDY
+30 APAAAPTIDY

-88 NQMSVASLKSALG
+88 NQLSVASLKSALG

-171 LPVAVAAGAGTQAV
+171 LPGAVAAGAGTQAV

-196 FDAGE
+196 FDTGE
-201 VVTAGAAGG
+201 VGMAGAAGG
-210 AGQVVQRAAQAAAP
+210 AGQVVQRAVQAAAP
-224 VVKRAV
+224 AVKRAV

-246 AAPAARIEPTLEP
+246 AAPAPATAARIEPTLEP
-259 MPSPTPTAAPTAPT
+259 MPAPAAPTAP
-273 AAPVATSKTVS
+273 
-284 LFDDWVQKSRV
+284 
-295 QDPQTKD
+295 
-302 VFSAI
+302 
-307 NRRAQAAPDVD
+307 
-318 FELRLVKTSDVFP
+318 
-331 TQVGDDYLNASSMET
+331 
-346 ARKIARSNS
+346 
-355 IQEIDRVED
+355 
-364 VLPIRL
+364 
-370 DENMRIIDGNH
+370 
-381 RHAAAVL
+381 
-388 NKDEF
+388 
-393 IQALVPVGKG
+393 
-403 TGKVVNIDSIK
+403 
-414 QGAPIA
+414 
-420 GKVEAPAAAP
+420 AAP

-462 KASGS
+462 KASSS

-482 QVNPEARSAAE
+482 QVNPDARAAAE

-566 DSLNSTRTQ
+566 DSLNTTRTQ

>member
-1 MATDYAALA
+1 
-10 RQFGGTA
+10 
-17 TSPAAPAPAAPAP
+17 
-30 APAAAPAVDY
+30 
-40 AAMATQF
+40 
-47 GGQAEP
+47 
-53 QKMGF
+53 
-58 FESVGE
+58 
-64 MVTGARRATP
+64 
-74 ETQALPEWTGMPEL
+74 MPEL

-138 QKEYAIPP
+138 QREYAIPP

-171 LPVAVAAGAGTQAV
+171 LPGAVAAGAGTQAV

-196 FDAGE
+196 FDTGE

-210 AGQVVQRAAQAAAP
+210 AGQVVQRAVQAAAP
-224 VVKRAV
+224 AVRRTV

-239 PTPAAPA
+239 PAPGAPA
-246 AAPAARIEPTLEP
+246 TAPAPAPAARIEPTLEP
-259 MPSPTPTAAPTAPT
+259 MPAPAAPTAP
-273 AAPVATSKTVS
+273 
-284 LFDDWVQKSRV
+284 
-295 QDPQTKD
+295 
-302 VFSAI
+302 
-307 NRRAQAAPDVD
+307 
-318 FELRLVKTSDVFP
+318 
-331 TQVGDDYLNASSMET
+331 
-346 ARKIARSNS
+346 
-355 IQEIDRVED
+355 
-364 VLPIRL
+364 
-370 DENMRIIDGNH
+370 
-381 RHAAAVL
+381 
-388 NKDEF
+388 
-393 IQALVPVGKG
+393 
-403 TGKVVNIDSIK
+403 
-414 QGAPIA
+414 
-420 GKVEAPAAAP
+420 AAP

-482 QVNPEARSAAE
+482 QVNPDARAAAE

-737 AQFNKLIKVVPPE
+737 AQFNKLVKVVPPE

>member
-17 TSPAAPAPAAPAP
+17 TSPAAPATAAPAP

-40 AAMATQF
+40 AAMAMQF
-47 GGQAEP
+47 GGKAEP

-64 MVTGARRATP
+64 MVTGSRRATP

-156 LGGLL
+156 LSGLL

-171 LPVAVAAGAGTQAV
+171 LPGAVAAGAGTQAV
-185 IEATQ
+185 IETTQ

-196 FDAGE
+196 FDTGE

-224 VVKRAV
+224 AVKRAV

-239 PTPAAPA
+239 PAPAAP
-246 AAPAARIEPTLEP
+246 
-259 MPSPTPTAAPTAPT
+259 
-273 AAPVATSKTVS
+273 
-284 LFDDWVQKSRV
+284 D
-295 QDPQTKD
+295 
-302 VFSAI
+302 
-307 NRRAQAAPDVD
+307 
-318 FELRLVKTSDVFP
+318 
-331 TQVGDDYLNASSMET
+331 AS
-346 ARKIARSNS
+346 
-355 IQEIDRVED
+355 
-364 VLPIRL
+364 
-370 DENMRIIDGNH
+370 
-381 RHAAAVL
+381 
-388 NKDEF
+388 
-393 IQALVPVGKG
+393 
-403 TGKVVNIDSIK
+403 
-414 QGAPIA
+414 
-420 GKVEAPAAAP
+420 P
-430 AGAPIG
+430 AGAPMG

-566 DSLNSTRTQ
+566 DSLNTTRTQ

-906 AATKTEPSQAVLR
+906 AATKTDPSQAVLR

>member
-1 MATDYAALA
+1 
-10 RQFGGTA
+10 
-17 TSPAAPAPAAPAP
+17 
-30 APAAAPAVDY
+30 
-40 AAMATQF
+40 MATQF

-64 MVTGARRATP
+64 MVTGRARATP

-130 FILKSSVD
+130 FILRSSVD

-171 LPVAVAAGAGTQAV
+171 LPGAVAAGAGTQAV

-196 FDAGE
+196 FDTGE

-210 AGQVVQRAAQAAAP
+210 AGQVVQRAVQAAAP
-224 VVKRAV
+224 AVKRTV
-230 QRATGRPVT
+230 QRVTGR
-239 PTPAAPA
+239 PAAPA
-246 AAPAARIEPTLEP
+246 VAPAAPAARIEPTME
-259 MPSPTPTAAPTAPT
+259 PTPAPAAPTAP
-273 AAPVATSKTVS
+273 
-284 LFDDWVQKSRV
+284 
-295 QDPQTKD
+295 
-302 VFSAI
+302 
-307 NRRAQAAPDVD
+307 
-318 FELRLVKTSDVFP
+318 
-331 TQVGDDYLNASSMET
+331 
-346 ARKIARSNS
+346 
-355 IQEIDRVED
+355 
-364 VLPIRL
+364 
-370 DENMRIIDGNH
+370 
-381 RHAAAVL
+381 
-388 NKDEF
+388 
-393 IQALVPVGKG
+393 
-403 TGKVVNIDSIK
+403 
-414 QGAPIA
+414 
-420 GKVEAPAAAP
+420 AAP
-430 AGAPIG
+430 AGASMG

-442 AAPVAQ
+442 AAPVSQ

-475 AKLADVA
+475 AKLADAA
-482 QVNPEARSAAE
+482 QVNPEARAAAE

-575 LFNDADVIYKR
+575 LFDNADVIYKR

-607 DVLAEVGEKGLSAQ
+607 EVLAEVGEKGLSAQ

-724 MQSAIKSAAKGDA
+724 MQSAIKSASKGDA
-737 AQFNKLIKVVPPE
+737 AQFNKLLKVVPPE

-773 AFGFAEFAKTY
+773 AFGFAEFAKAY

-791 PVYKQVIEVL
+791 PVYKQIVEAL
-801 GKDADPVLRDLFEI
+801 GKDADPVLRDLYEV
-815 SRRITDARAQVLTT
+815 SKRITDARAQVLTT

-844 LIGKVMQSTTAQRVV
+844 LLGKVMQSTTAQRVV

-881 KGNADA
+881 KGNTDA

-898 DFQKLAIE
+898 DFQKLAVE
-906 AATKTEPSQAVLR
+906 AATKTEPSQAAIR
-919 RTAASKAFADFANAA
+919 RTAASKAFADFANAV